1 MNDGQN
7 TKIPVK
13 PNKTYFVRFINLA
26 GFAQLYFAFDQH
38 DMTIIE
44 IDGIYTK
51 PTKASQLYIATAQ
64 RYGVLLKTKS
74 TAAKNYAALG
84 MMDENMFDK

>member
-1 MNDGQN
+1 M
-7 TKIPVK
+7 
-13 PNKTYFVRFINLA
+13 A
-26 GFAQLYFAFDQH
+26 GFAQMYFAFDQH

-51 PTKASQLYIATAQ
+51 PRKVSQLYIATAQ

-74 TAAKNYAALG
+74 DTSKNYAALG
-84 MMDENMFDK
+84 MMDQEKFDRLIFSLTFTI